1 MKFMKTL
8 IAAAGFLALAAGSF
22 AQTAASQESAPTF
35 GYMDAKTGMFH
46 TLSRPLPSAETPAV
60 TPTTGKIVFNVT
72 ITISS
77 ALPANAVITCLA
89 TGGVADAAT
98 GEFSMLPRSPR
109 RRRVRPR
116 LVRSAFLIRG
126 TWRLQPRTLWNSTS
140 AWRRHRARSEAQLS
154 MKRHSRLRRSPSR
167 CQPTAPPRQRRSRPR
182 FSSGQRFADYD
193 ALAKARAFSL
203 SVKR

>member
-77 ALPANAVITCLA
+77 ALPASAVITCLA

-98 GEFSMLPRSPR
+98 GEFSNVAAVTAKKTGTTATCTVSVPYSWDLATPAKDIVEFDLS
-109 RRRVRPR
+109 VEATSGT
-116 LVRSAFLIRG
+116 LGSATFYE
-126 TWRLQPRTLWNSTS
+126 
-140 AWRRHRARSEAQLS
+140 EAF
-154 MKRHSRLRRSPSR
+154 
-167 CQPTAPPRQRRSRPR
+167 TAPAITIKVPAN
-182 FSSGQRFADYD
+182 GATTTETI
-193 ALAKARAFSL
+193 ATTI
-203 SVKR
+203 